1 MFHVSS
7 NQDAHILIST
17 IISIAKALG
26 KKVVA
31 EGLETQEQLEQLTA
45 LDCDFIQGYYFPK
58 PMLAQ
63 KIIPYLKQQQRVKPV
78 I

>member
-1 MFHVSS
+1 
-7 NQDAHILIST
+7 
-17 IISIAKALG
+17 
-26 KKVVA
+26 VVA